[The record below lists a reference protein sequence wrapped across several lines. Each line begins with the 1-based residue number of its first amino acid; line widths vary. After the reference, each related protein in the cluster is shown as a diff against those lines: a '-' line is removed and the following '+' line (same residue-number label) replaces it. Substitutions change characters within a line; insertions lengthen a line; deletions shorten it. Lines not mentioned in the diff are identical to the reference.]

1 MLNCEN
7 KTRISEELPIMH
19 YFLLLLLSMLFF
31 LNIFYCQIY
40 IVYKLIEDKFYSFYK
55 VLSRMFIMLVVYV
68 FKLYV
73 SEQDFFTPSKS
84 SRSNISILLQNSRL
98 KLQGH
103 IIISFL
109 YLSDQVVFSIKF
121 DDIFFSNISTTPHP
135 SPTPNS

>member
-7 KTRISEELPIMH
+7 KTRISEELPIMY

-73 SEQDFFTPSKS
+73 SEQDFFTRSKS

>member
-31 LNIFYCQIY
+31 FKIFYCQIY
-40 IVYKLIEDKFYSFYK
+40 IVYNLIEDKFYSFYK

-73 SEQDFFTPSKS
+73 FVNMYF
-84 SRSNISILLQNSRL
+84 
-98 KLQGH
+98 
-103 IIISFL
+103 
-109 YLSDQVVFSIKF
+109 
-121 DDIFFSNISTTPHP
+121 
-135 SPTPNS
+135 

>member
-31 LNIFYCQIY
+31 LNIFYCKIY
-40 IVYKLIEDKFYSFYK
+40 IVYNLIEDKFYSFYK

-73 SEQDFFTPSKS
+73 FVNMYFQGGGMFFLRARFFYTK
-84 SRSNISILLQNSRL
+84 Q
-98 KLQGH
+98 KLQ
-103 IIISFL
+103 IKYFDFTTKFSFKTSGS
-109 YLSDQVVFSIKF
+109 YYY
-121 DDIFFSNISTTPHP
+121 FFFVSFRSSCFFYKIR
-135 SPTPNS
+135 